1 MQISNMLDQFAPLG
15 KPVSLTLSAP
25 SNLVSEEMIV
35 PPDNAAS
42 VDPNSGYWRK
52 PWSPVVQSHW
62 IEAVLHIAL
71 SKPYIDCVIWSDL
84 VDHPQIEL
92 PLSGMV
98 TEELAPKPALK
109 RYAAF
114 RRHLLTG
121 GSLVPEQPAQQPAQA

>member
-71 SKPYIDCVIWSDL
+71 SKPYIDCVICRTWW
-84 VDHPQIEL
+84 I
-92 PLSGMV
+92 
-98 TEELAPKPALK
+98 T
-109 RYAAF
+109 
-114 RRHLLTG
+114 RR
-121 GSLVPEQPAQQPAQA
+121 SNCP